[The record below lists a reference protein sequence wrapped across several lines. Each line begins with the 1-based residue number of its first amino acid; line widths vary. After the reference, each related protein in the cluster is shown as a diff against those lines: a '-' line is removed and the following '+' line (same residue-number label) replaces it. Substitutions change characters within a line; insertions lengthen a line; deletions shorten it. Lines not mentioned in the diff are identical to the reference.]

1 MIFFLIYKGWDFIFF
16 HYMFVIKLS
25 SFSSLAFVCQSFCC
39 VDSFSNLHV
48 GEEVGRP
55 WIAVCGCSRGG
66 WRYRTG
72 LSSIRHCHGGNQP
85 RLCHSWSYHECEQ
98 CKTWTWF
105 SKDSWKW
112 PYLFDPCFPTLSSTN
127 NVQFSCQDY
136 VILIIKTNL
145 LFRPRTVL

>member
-1 MIFFLIYKGWDFIFF
+1 
-16 HYMFVIKLS
+16 MFVIKLS

-105 SKDSWKW
+105 SKDSWNGLI
-112 PYLFDPCFPTLSSTN
+112 YLTHVFPLYLLQITCSSAVKTMLYWLLRPICCLDH
-127 NVQFSCQDY
+127 VQFFRSKTAICNVIGSCYSD
-136 VILIIKTNL
+136 
-145 LFRPRTVL
+145 